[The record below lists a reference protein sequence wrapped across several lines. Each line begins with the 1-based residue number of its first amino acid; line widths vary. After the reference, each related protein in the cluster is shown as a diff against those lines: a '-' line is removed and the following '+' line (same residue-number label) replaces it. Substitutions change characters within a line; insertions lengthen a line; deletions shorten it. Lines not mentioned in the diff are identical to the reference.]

1 MMWQKEKPVMDTLT
15 LAVIA
20 AIAAIALYRLLHTY
34 RKARQN
40 RARGEQIRQKLAE
53 LRKKRDEE

>member
-1 MMWQKEKPVMDTLT
+1 MDTLT

-34 RKARQN
+34 GRARQN
-40 RARGEQIRQKLAE
+40 RDRGEQIRQKLAE